1 MNKRSDFKVVC
12 GTPGSNGCLQC
23 VFGNPH
29 DVKVCTLADWEC
41 ECLGPQDSSM
51 HYERVCMSRN
61 SVQYYIAKLEEAVA
75 ATPECS
81 QKPEQT
87 KEPLHIAKDS
97 LPQRFQNKYVHPVWG
112 YNPME
117 RSYVL
122 VLVDYYDVAE
132 GFGIDDPAVDH
143 ATKKLV
149 QPGARGHKNRLEDL
163 IEARQS
169 IERAIELEQL
179 NQNIP
184 WELV

>member
-1 MNKRSDFKVVC
+1 MPEKRSDYQIDL
-12 GTPGSNGCLQC
+12 GLRNSNGCHACHFRDPMDPKGCL
-23 VFGNPH
+23 
-29 DVKVCTLADWEC
+29 LEDWQC
-41 ECLGPQDSSM
+41 ECLGTKEAYYSKRLP
-51 HYERVCMSRN
+51 
-61 SVQYYIAKLEEAVA
+61 SVQRLGHYMTKIEEAVA
-75 ATPECS
+75 ATQECT
-81 QKPEQT
+81 QKPEQA

-122 VLVDYYDVAE
+122 VLVDYYDVAG

-149 QPGARGHKNRLEDL
+149 QPGARGHKTRLEDL

-184 WELV
+184 WALV